1 MPPSRCAAV
10 ALSLALAAC
19 AKRPQA
25 PASTVPEGTAP
36 GSSPASGTGSE
47 GPVAAN
53 PEFKV
58 QTEQFGDVRI
68 LRYQVPGFTG
78 LTLPQK
84 QLVYYLYQA
93 ALAGRDI
100 IWDQNYRHNLRVR
113 HTLEAIWRS
122 YGGSKDTPA
131 YAALREYTKKV
142 WFSNGIHHHYSMK
155 KLTPAFTAAD
165 FVEFVE
171 KSDPKLLPLAP
182 GQSAA
187 QLAAEL
193 TPVLFDPKVDAKRV
207 NLDPKADLIATSAMN
222 YYEGVRQKEV
232 ERFYAKRVDK
242 GDAEPISHGLN
253 SKLVK
258 ENGALVEKVWKVGG
272 MYDPAISEITKWLRK
287 AAGVAENPAQKR
299 ALDALVAFY
308 ETGDLRKFDEYSVAW
323 VADTESRVDVVNG
336 FIEVYGDP
344 LGYRG
349 AWEAVVSIRDLEASK
364 RIAAVG
370 AQAQWFEDHSPI
382 SAAYK
387 KPNVTGISAKVITVV
402 VEAGDSAPST
412 PIGINLPNANWVR
425 AKHGSKS
432 VNLGNIVHALDV
444 SRKHSGVLEEFA
456 ASPAEVERAKKWSDL
471 ADVLHTDMHEV
482 IGHASGQL
490 KPGVGQPNETLK
502 NYANTLEEAR
512 ADLVAL
518 YYMLDPKLV
527 EIGVMPDLEAGKSAY
542 DAYIRNGLVVQLSR
556 LELGEQLEEAH
567 MRNRQMIA
575 AWVYE
580 RGKADKV
587 IERVET
593 SGETFFIVRDYD
605 KLRSLFG
612 QLLAEV
618 QRIKSEGDFKAGK
631 RLVERYGVKVDRDL
645 HAQVLRRYAALG
657 IAPYAGFI
665 QPRLVPVT
673 KGDQIVDVKI
683 EYPDDFSEQMLEY
696 GRSYSRLPVR

>member
-1 MPPSRCAAV
+1 MHAPRSAA
-10 ALSLALAAC
+10 LALGLVLLAC
-19 AKRPQA
+19 NKQPQT
-25 PASTVPEGTAP
+25 PGTTVPADSPPTAGGDAKP
-36 GSSPASGTGSE
+36 TEPA
-47 GPVAAN
+47 A
-53 PEFKV
+53 EFVV

-68 LRYQVPGFTG
+68 LRYQIPGFEG
-78 LTLPQK
+78 LTAKQK

-100 IWDQNYRHNLRVR
+100 IWDQNYRHNLRIR

-122 YGGSKDTPA
+122 YSGDKSTPA
-131 YAALREYTKKV
+131 FAALRDYTKRV

-155 KLTPAFTAAD
+155 KLTPGFTAAD
-165 FVEFVE
+165 LATFVAG
-171 KSDPKLLPLAP
+171 SDPKLLPLAAGETP
-182 GQSAA
+182 EQLVA
-187 QLAAEL
+187 QL
-193 TPVLFDPKVDAKRV
+193 TPILFDPKVDAKRV
-207 NLDPKADLIATSAMN
+207 NLDPKSDLIASSAMN
-222 YYEGVRQKEV
+222 YYEGVKQKEV
-232 ERFYAKRVDK
+232 EKFYAKRVDK
-242 GDAEPISHGLN
+242 SDPEPISWGLN

-272 MYDPAISEITKWLRK
+272 MYDPAISDIVKWLRK
-287 AAGVAENPAQKR
+287 AAGVAENPAQKQ
-299 ALDALVAFY
+299 ALDALVAYY
-308 ETGDLRKFDEYSVAW
+308 ETGDLRKFDEYSIAW

-349 AWEAVVSIRDLEASK
+349 AFESVVSIRDLEASK
-364 RIAAVG
+364 RIAAIG

-382 SAAYK
+382 PQAYK
-387 KPNVTGISAKVITVV
+387 KPSVTGISAKVITVV
-402 VEAGDSAPST
+402 VESGDSAPST

-456 ASPAEVERAKKWSDL
+456 ASPEEVARAQKWSDL
-471 ADVLHTDMHEV
+471 SDLLHTDMHEV

-490 KPGVGQPNETLK
+490 KPGVNQPNETLK

-527 EIGVMPDLEAGKSAY
+527 EIGVMPDLEAGKAAY
-542 DAYIRNGLVVQLSR
+542 DAYIRNGLMIQLSR
-556 LELGEQLEEAH
+556 LEPGEQLEEAH

-575 AWVYE
+575 AWVFE

-587 IERVET
+587 IEREER
-593 SGETFFIVRDYD
+593 GDETFFVIRDYD
-605 KLRSLFG
+605 RLRVLFG
-612 QLLAEV
+612 ELLAEV

-631 RLVERYGVKVDRDL
+631 KLVERYGVKVDAAL
-645 HAQVLRRYAALG
+645 HAQVRKRYAALG

-673 KGDQIVDVKI
+673 KGDEIVDVKV
-683 EYPDDFSEQMLEY
+683 EYPDDFSAQMLEY
-696 GRSYSRLPVR
+696 GQSYARLPAHP